1 MDKGIKD
8 KRVEFRVPENEKKL
22 WNAEAKARNISVGEL
37 IRNAVA
43 DFLGKIRDLVFV
55 RKETIE
61 HSRIVAI
68 SRLSNNLNQ
77 IARDLNSALKYG
89 NPIDVLNTQAKLVE
103 ILNEAIIIEDCARRI
118 ENYRI
123 FTLYVKVLAWRCRFE
138 RTQASF
144 NNCRRLLRQFYARNR
159 TKIQQ
164 KERLCDVLLS
174 RQKAAC
180 GAWRVKV
187 SCFANGRHSGEI
199 LS

>member
-1 MDKGIKD
+1 MDKEIKD

-22 WNAEAKARNISVGEL
+22 WNAEAKARKISVGEL

-43 DFLGKIRDLVFV
+43 YFLGKIRDLVFV

-89 NPIDVLNTQAKLVE
+89 NPIDVLNTQAKFVE

-118 ENYRI
+118 E
-123 FTLYVKVLAWRCRFE
+123 KGD
-138 RTQASF
+138 
-144 NNCRRLLRQFYARNR
+144 
-159 TKIQQ
+159 
-164 KERLCDVLLS
+164 ERLAIFAYFESDRKLWDVIMEYLDKKS
-174 RQKAAC
+174 
-180 GAWRVKV
+180 
-187 SCFANGRHSGEI
+187 SI
-199 LS
+199 

>member
-1 MDKGIKD
+1 MDKEIKD

-103 ILNEAIIIEDCARRI
+103 ILNESIIIEDCARRI
-118 ENYRI
+118 EKGDECLAILEHVKSNSE
-123 FTLYVKVLAWRCRFE
+123 LYK
-138 RTQASF
+138 
-144 NNCRRLLRQFYARNR
+144 
-159 TKIQQ
+159 
-164 KERLCDVLLS
+164 
-174 RQKAAC
+174 
-180 GAWRVKV
+180 
-187 SCFANGRHSGEI
+187 EI
-199 LS
+199 LSQIRQKNSI

>member
-1 MDKGIKD
+1 MDKEIKD

-22 WNAEAKARNISVGEL
+22 WNAEAKARKISVGEL

-103 ILNEAIIIEDCARRI
+103 ILNEAIKIEDCARRI
-118 ENYRI
+118 ENGDECLAI
-123 FTLYVKVLAWRCRFE
+123 LEHVKSNSELYK
-138 RTQASF
+138 
-144 NNCRRLLRQFYARNR
+144 
-159 TKIQQ
+159 
-164 KERLCDVLLS
+164 
-174 RQKAAC
+174 
-180 GAWRVKV
+180 
-187 SCFANGRHSGEI
+187 EI
-199 LS
+199 LSQIRQKNSI

>member
-1 MDKGIKD
+1 MDKEIKD

-22 WNAEAKARNISVGEL
+22 WNAEAKARKISVGEL

-103 ILNEAIIIEDCARRI
+103 ILNEAIIIEDCTRRI
-118 ENYRI
+118 E
-123 FTLYVKVLAWRCRFE
+123 KGD
-138 RTQASF
+138 
-144 NNCRRLLRQFYARNR
+144 
-159 TKIQQ
+159 
-164 KERLCDVLLS
+164 ERLAILAYFESDPKLRDVIMEYLHKKNS
-174 RQKAAC
+174 
-180 GAWRVKV
+180 
-187 SCFANGRHSGEI
+187 I
-199 LS
+199 